1 RDESKKYGVVPDK
14 GRTLYVGQRQNGKLF
29 RGYEKGKQMKSIEYP
44 DWVRLEVQIGN
55 KSRVIPLDI
64 LIDSDAY
71 FTGAYPALAS
81 VLENVEP
88 KRIPIARVIANAQL
102 HRYTEVAKKQ
112 YGKFINFL
120 NLMHQDSEHV
130 IKLMTDGFLI
140 TDIPDRLK
148 IPLWSDSI
156 G

>member
-1 RDESKKYGVVPDK
+1 
-14 GRTLYVGQRQNGKLF
+14 
-29 RGYEKGKQMKSIEYP
+29 
-44 DWVRLEVQIGN
+44 
-55 KSRVIPLDI
+55 
-64 LIDSDAY
+64 
-71 FTGAYPALAS
+71 
-81 VLENVEP
+81 
-88 KRIPIARVIANAQL
+88 
-102 HRYTEVAKKQ
+102 AKKQ

-156 G
+156 GDI

>member
-1 RDESKKYGVVPDK
+1 
-14 GRTLYVGQRQNGKLF
+14 
-29 RGYEKGKQMKSIEYP
+29 
-44 DWVRLEVQIGN
+44 
-55 KSRVIPLDI
+55 RVIPLDI

-88 KRIPIARVIANAQL
+88 KRIPIARVIANAQI
-102 HRYTEVAKKQ
+102 HRYTEIAKKQ

-156 G
+156 GDI